1 MEQITLVA
9 PTGNLGSS
17 FSEDSFFSALEMKPD
32 MIACDSGSTDGGP
45 YRLGSGVPYFPRALY
60 KRDLRVILKGAHAHD
75 VPVIIGSAAGAG
87 LNCQVD
93 FLLDVAREIAA
104 EENLAFDAA
113 CIYAE
118 QSKEYLTKR
127 LAEGRIRALP
137 PSEEL
142 SQETIDRAANVVGM
156 MGVEPLNEALDRG
169 ARLVIAGRASD
180 TALFAAL
187 PIKRGFTPGPAWHS
201 GKILE
206 CGAASTV
213 QRLFP
218 DTMVATVD
226 DEGFTI
232 GPMNPAMRCSPLSVA
247 AHTLYENGDPFVMR
261 EPSGTLETTDCV
273 YESIDDRL
281 VRVKGSVFHPA
292 DEYTVK
298 LEAAELVGYRSFSI
312 SGVRDPMI
320 LRDLDQ
326 FLGEVRERTY
336 AKVLDT
342 AGVGPECYQL
352 NFRRYGLDGAM
363 GSLEP
368 ETAIGHEIGLMI
380 EAIAETQ
387 ELASIIASYGRY
399 LALHNPVAHWTG
411 MVTNLAVP
419 MSPPV
424 INHGEVYQFTM
435 NHVVIPD
442 SPTEMFRVEEVT
454 I

>member
-1 MEQITLVA
+1 MKQITLVA

-17 FSEDSFFSALEMKPD
+17 FSEESFLSALERKPD

-45 YRLGSGVPYFPRALY
+45 YRLGSGVPYFPRPLY
-60 KRDLRVILKGAHAHD
+60 KRDLKVILKGAHAHK

-93 FLLDVAREIAA
+93 FLVDVAREIAA

-113 CIYAE
+113 CVYSD

-127 LAEGRIRALP
+127 LQEGRIRALP

-142 SQETIDRAANVVGM
+142 TQETLDRAANVVGM
-156 MGVEPLNEALDRG
+156 MGVEPLIEALDRG
-169 ARLVIAGRASD
+169 ATLIIAGRSSD

-187 PIKRGFTPGPAWHS
+187 PIKRGFNPGPAWHA

-218 DTMVATVD
+218 DSMIAAVD
-226 DEGFTI
+226 DDGFTI
-232 GPMNPAMRCSPLSVA
+232 GPTNPAMRCSPLSVA

-261 EPSGTLETTDCV
+261 EPSGTLDTTACA
-273 YESIDDRL
+273 YEAVDDRI
-281 VRVKGSVFHPA
+281 VRVSGSTFHPA
-292 DEYTVK
+292 DQYTVK
-298 LEAAELVGYRSFSI
+298 LEAAELIGYRSFSI

-320 LRDLDQ
+320 LSDLDL

-342 AGVGPECYQL
+342 AGVGPDCYQL
-352 NFRRYGLDGAM
+352 NFRCYGLDGAM
-363 GSLEP
+363 GPLEQ
-368 ETAIGHEIGLMI
+368 EKTIGHEIGLMI
-380 EAIAETQ
+380 EAVAETQ
-387 ELASIIASYGRY
+387 DLASIVASYGRY
-399 LALHNPVAHWTG
+399 LALHNPVRHWTG

-424 INHGEVYQFTM
+424 INHGPVYQFTM

-442 SPTEMFRVEEVT
+442 SPTEMFRVEELT